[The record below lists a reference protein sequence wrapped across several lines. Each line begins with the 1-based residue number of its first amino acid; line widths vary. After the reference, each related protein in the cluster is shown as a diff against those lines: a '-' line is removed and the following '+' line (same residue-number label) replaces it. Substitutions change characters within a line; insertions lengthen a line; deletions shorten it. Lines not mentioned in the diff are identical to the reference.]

1 MVLHSDWSAWCGA
14 SQSGVGGEGVLFP
27 LLIPLLNPSIGA
39 DSLEVLGE
47 EIAGLILITLQ
58 LPAAVK
64 VNIVLPAVLGNTA
77 KGIMNPG
84 SSQVYYSALLNWYH
98 NQPESH

>member
-1 MVLHSDWSAWCGA
+1 MILHSDWSAWCGA
-14 SQSGVGGEGVLFP
+14 SQSDVGGEGVLFP
-27 LLIPLLNPSIGA
+27 LLIPLLSPSIGA

-47 EIAGLILITLQ
+47 EIAELILITLQ

-77 KGIMNPG
+77 EGIMNPG
-84 SSQVYYSALLNWYH
+84 SSQAYYSALLNWYH